1 MPRDSIPVINGTSR
15 VEAKGSFNSIFT
27 GIIFKTLTLPM
38 QHFGVENHHT
48 DIDKL
53 LLITLIQNA
62 YENENDIIVYSN
74 PSIDRM

>member
-1 MPRDSIPVINGTSR
+1 
-15 VEAKGSFNSIFT
+15 
-27 GIIFKTLTLPM
+27 M
-38 QHFGVENHHT
+38 QRFGVEIHHI

-62 YENENDIIVYSN
+62 YENENDFIVYSN

>member
-1 MPRDSIPVINGTSR
+1 
-15 VEAKGSFNSIFT
+15 
-27 GIIFKTLTLPM
+27 M
-38 QHFGVENHHT
+38 QRFGVENHHT

-62 YENENDIIVYSN
+62 YENENDFIVYSN